1 MIYWPSNELNQRQA
15 RTTIHHYIRDSF
27 SHSWLWSAVLSEH
40 ASITKSRIKKRLRE
54 YLERNISKSLEQLV
68 DEGFIDKLKH
78 PKTGISVKTRG
89 SKVDSRQKPRAS
101 SEPVISLAS
110 VSRTS
115 LILRGMYVAS
125 VAISTFSQ
133 PVLVNLLRCAWRLT

>member
-1 MIYWPSNELNQRQA
+1 M
-15 RTTIHHYIRDSF
+15 
-27 SHSWLWSAVLSEH
+27 
-40 ASITKSRIKKRLRE
+40 
-54 YLERNISKSLEQLV
+54 
-68 DEGFIDKLKH
+68 
-78 PKTGISVKTRG
+78 
-89 SKVDSRQKPRAS
+89 DSRQKPSVS